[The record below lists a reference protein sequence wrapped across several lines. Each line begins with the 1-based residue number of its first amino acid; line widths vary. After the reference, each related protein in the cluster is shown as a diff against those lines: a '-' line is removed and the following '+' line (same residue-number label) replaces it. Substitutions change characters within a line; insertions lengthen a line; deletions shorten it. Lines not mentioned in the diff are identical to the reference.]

1 MSTHVF
7 AVFVYHA
14 ETPCSLNQATITL
27 VHFDIVAY
35 AYALSC
41 LETAV
46 YVTWNS
52 GLNCSHSSSV
62 PSFVIKQFST
72 IHNNRS

>member
-27 VHFDIVAY
+27 MVHFDIVAY

-46 YVTWNS
+46 YVT
-52 GLNCSHSSSV
+52 
-62 PSFVIKQFST
+62 
-72 IHNNRS
+72 